1 VPFDVESMNALHTLG
16 RRLASLALVAA
27 LPFTGTVSVSAQAPR
42 PMVSQDLHQLTAL
55 SDPRISPDG
64 GWIAFVVRQVTEDR
78 RGREGGIWIVPSDG
92 SAPPRPLTQGT
103 RDAMPRWAP
112 NGETLLYLESVAP
125 VGSGADS
132 GANPGAGGASG
143 GAAESGTASASA
155 GVRLQTIPRAGGTP
169 STVLHLRQ
177 GSIREAQWLRSGR
190 ILLTLNLDPAVR
202 DPREPAP
209 APDPSTPD
217 RTIIRDA
224 VYQAEGV
231 GILGPERQSL
241 WVLDPAVGALS
252 RVTPGDPRW
261 NDRDATGT
269 PNGERVVFQRDA
281 SGEEYDGA
289 FARALWFLD
298 LDATPGTEPVRMTS
312 FLDGRAESPRWSPDG
327 QSVLFRFRSSPYART
342 HLQVADRT
350 PNPRGPASP
359 RTLTL
364 DADLDP
370 QNPFWNPDGR
380 AIYFTADSRGTH
392 PLFRVNANGSDLRP
406 LFGEDGVVSSPTIS
420 EDGRRLA
427 FLYENEVNPPELW
440 TAEADG
446 RNPRPLTRFNRALLE
461 GLDLSR
467 VEEFEFLN
475 DAGQLLQGFL
485 IRPVGWQREATYPM
499 VLNIKGGPGGMW
511 GRRWFPEFQILSG
524 AGYAVVFVNYRG
536 SSGYGHAFQ
545 SAVRLDYGGGDARD
559 NLALVDEVLS
569 RNPWIDR
576 SRLFI
581 TGGSHGGFLTN
592 WITTETTRFRA
603 AVTQRSVS
611 NWISEA
617 GTQAYP
623 PRAMREEFGGTIWD
637 NYALYWERSPLSR
650 ANRVRTPTLILHSD
664 QDRITPLGQGQEWF
678 FALKALG
685 VPTEMVIF
693 HGEGHELSRSGT
705 PVNLVERID
714 RILEWF
720 ARWDATSGGEG

>member
-1 VPFDVESMNALHTLG
+1 MLG
-16 RRLASLALVAA
+16 AA
-27 LPFTGTVSVSAQAPR
+27 FVVLFTNPAYGQPIR
-42 PMVSQDLHQLTAL
+42 PMVPEDLHRLTAL
-55 SDPRISPDG
+55 SDPQINADG
-64 GWIAFVVRQVTEDR
+64 TWVAFVVRQVTDDL
-78 RGREGGIWIVPSDG
+78 RGREGGIWIVPADG
-92 SAPPRPLTQGT
+92 SAEPLRLTPGA
-103 RDAMPRWAP
+103 RDALPRWSP
-112 NGETLLYLESVAP
+112 DGTTLLYLENTPSDSDEAP
-125 VGSGADS
+125 DG
-132 GANPGAGGASG
+132 GGAS
-143 GAAESGTASASA
+143 AAEGAPAAPSPSST
-155 GVRLQTIPRAGGTP
+155 RLRTIARGGGTP
-169 STVLHLRQ
+169 STVLELRQ
-177 GSIREAQWLRSGR
+177 GSLRDAQWLRSGR
-190 ILLTLNLDPAVR
+190 ILLTLNVDPATG
-202 DPREPAP
+202 DPRGAAP
-209 APDPSTPD
+209 PKDPRTPD

-231 GILGPERQSL
+231 GILGPERLHL
-241 WVLDPAVGALS
+241 WVLDPAVGSL
-252 RVTPGDPRW
+252 TPLTERDPRW
-261 NDRDATGT
+261 NDRDARIAPDG
-269 PNGERVVFQRDA
+269 RSVVFQRDA

-289 FARALWFLD
+289 FARPLWVLD
-298 LDATPGTEPVRMTS
+298 VDAPPGIDPERLGS

-327 QSVLFRFRSSPYART
+327 RSVVYRFRSAPYARA
-342 HLQVADRT
+342 HLQVADRN

-370 QNPFWNPDGR
+370 LNPFWHPDGR
-380 AIYFTADSRGTH
+380 SLFFTADHRGTH
-392 PLFRVNANGSDLRP
+392 PLYRANANGADLRP
-406 LFGEDGVVSSPTIS
+406 LFGEDGIVTSPMVSD
-420 EDGRRLA
+420 DGRRLV
-427 FLYENEVNPPELW
+427 FLYENEVNPPEVW
-440 TAEADG
+440 TAESDG
-446 RNPRPLTRFNRALLE
+446 RNPRPLTRFNRAVLDE
-461 GLDLSR
+461 LDLSR

-485 IRPVGWQREATYPM
+485 VRPVGWTREGRYPL

-524 AGYAVVFVNYRG
+524 AGYAVAFVNYRG

-559 NLALVDEVLS
+559 NLALVDETLS

-576 SRLFI
+576 DRLFI

-592 WITTETTRFRA
+592 WITTETPRFRA

-617 GTQAYP
+617 GTQAVS
-623 PRAMREEFGGTIWD
+623 PRAMREEFGGTIWE

-650 ANRVRTPTLILHSD
+650 ANRVRTPTLVIHSD

-678 FALKALG
+678 YALKALG
-685 VPTEMVIF
+685 VPTELVIF

-705 PVNLVERID
+705 PVNLEERLV

-720 ARWDATSGGEG
+720 ERWDAKPETGG